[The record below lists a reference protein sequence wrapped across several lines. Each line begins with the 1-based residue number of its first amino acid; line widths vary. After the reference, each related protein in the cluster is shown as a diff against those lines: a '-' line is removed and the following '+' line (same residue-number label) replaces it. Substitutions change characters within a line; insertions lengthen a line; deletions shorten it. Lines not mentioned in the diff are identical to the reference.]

1 MQISVDKQLEK
12 LYSSQHT
19 IKESKTNVTIKYVFS
34 SYSLPRNPL
43 SIFGQQAAFAGWY
56 VLILLSI
63 GFENMYIEVSE
74 TGYRGFFRNTTPFV
88 IHDYPSLS
96 AIE

>member
-1 MQISVDKQLEK
+1 VLIS
-12 LYSSQHT
+12 SS
-19 IKESKTNVTIKYVFS
+19 
-34 SYSLPRNPL
+34 SLPRDPL
-43 SIFGQQAAFAGWY
+43 SVFVQQAGFIGWH
-56 VLILLSI
+56 VLMLLSI

-74 TGYRGFFRNTTPFV
+74 TGYRGFLRNTSPFV